1 MITAHQDLNNLLST
15 RYYQMEEQLSK
26 LTQNKDIKNS
36 VKGLEDKYSK
46 IISEN
51 SQMQRDITD
60 LSRQSNFME

>member
-1 MITAHQDLNNLLST
+1 
-15 RYYQMEEQLSK
+15 MEEQLSK